1 MKTIEIE
8 NDVYEFL
15 LQNTTRIGENA
26 SEILRRLL
34 GIRGLRGVNRKS
46 GKGAVGDQFP
56 TQTRHNHTEISDCL
70 NDSAFIAQPDVIG
83 KFLLILSYLYKRNPE
98 DFKKVLALS
107 GRRRKY
113 FAGSSQE
120 LEDSGS
126 SVFPKQIP
134 KTPYW
139 VVTNND
145 TPKKRRMLE
154 DVLRILGYSKDAIEE
169 AVSALN

>member
-15 LQNTTRIGENA
+15 LQHTTRIGESA

-34 GIRGLRGVNRKS
+34 GIRGQRGGIGSGGAAGSQSPTSVKS
-46 GKGAVGDQFP
+46 NQ
-56 TQTRHNHTEISDCL
+56 TEISDCL
-70 NDSAFIAQPDVIG
+70 NDSAFMAQKDVIG
-83 KFLLILSYLYKRNPE
+83 KFLFILSYLYKRSPD

-113 FAGSSQE
+113 FAGSRQE

-134 KTPYW
+134 KAPYW

-145 TPKKRRMLE
+145 TPKKKRMLE
-154 DVLRILGYSKDAIEE
+154 DVLRILGYSKAAIEE
-169 AVSALN
+169 AVSALY

>member
-15 LQNTTRIGENA
+15 LQHTTRIGESA
-26 SEILRRLL
+26 SEILKRLL
-34 GIRGLRGVNRKS
+34 GIRGQGGQR
-46 GKGAVGDQFP
+46 GKGGRGAADGQSP
-56 TQTRHNHTEISDCL
+56 TSFKSYQAEISDCL
-70 NDSAFIAQPDVIG
+70 NDSAFMAQRDMIG
-83 KFLLILSYLYKRNPE
+83 KFLFILSYLYKRNPD

-120 LEDSGS
+120 LEASGS

-134 KTPYW
+134 NAPYW

-154 DVLRILGYSKDAIEE
+154 DVLRILGYSKAAIEE
-169 AVSALN
+169 AVSALD